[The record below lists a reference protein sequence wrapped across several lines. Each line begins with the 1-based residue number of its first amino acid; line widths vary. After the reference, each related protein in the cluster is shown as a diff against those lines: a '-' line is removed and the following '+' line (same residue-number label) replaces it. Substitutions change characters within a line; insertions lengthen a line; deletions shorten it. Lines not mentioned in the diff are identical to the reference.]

1 VEDRYFD
8 AVDRKSLAEVGTC
21 RIIRTRQLPKLIEG
35 YRKIKETYFQIRRK
49 ASKTHQNLITM
60 NPSQAVDRTA
70 PEEFFQKLKR
80 WFISLFLTLPD
91 TEKSWILPATF
102 RAVREIEKKKVK
114 CILTTCPPYSALL
127 IGLLVKMITG
137 VKWVADFRDPWMTGG
152 TKLIFTCALSNRI
165 ESFLEQKVIQKADLI
180 TFNSHRLRDAYKSK
194 YSGERES
201 KFAYIPNGINP
212 EDFTGL
218 KPLKKYQKFTL
229 SYTGVLYGDRSPE
242 PIFKALGQ
250 LAHEGKASL
259 SEINVKLVGSCQYVN
274 GNSISSM
281 IHAYGLES
289 VVEVLDQIPRV
300 KALEIIR
307 QSHLALLF
315 APKQPFQIPSKVYDY
330 MGTGTSILAI
340 TEDGATSDLLRST
353 HRGGVFDPTDI
364 EGIKEFILHAMNHEV
379 PHNGDCPPPIPGLD
393 SRNISESLSHLLT
406 KVDSF

>member
-1 VEDRYFD
+1 M
-8 AVDRKSLAEVGTC
+8 
-21 RIIRTRQLPKLIEG
+21 TR
-35 YRKIKETYFQIRRK
+35 
-49 ASKTHQNLITM
+49 

-70 PEEFFQKLKR
+70 PEKFFQKLKR
-80 WFISLFLTLPD
+80 WFISLFFTLPD
-91 TEKSWILPATF
+91 TEKSWILPAVY
-102 RAVREIEKKKVK
+102 RAVREIRNQETN
-114 CILTTCPPYSALL
+114 CILTTCPPYSAHL

-137 VKWVADFRDPWMTGG
+137 VKWTADFRDPWMTAG

-165 ESFLEQKVIQKADLI
+165 ESFLEKKVIHKADLI
-180 TFNSHRLRDAYKSK
+180 TFNSHRLKDAYKSK

-201 KFAYIPNGINP
+201 KFAHIPNGINA

-218 KPLKKYQKFTL
+218 KPLNKYHKFTL

-242 PIFKALGQ
+242 PIFKALSQ
-250 LAHEGKASL
+250 LAHEGNANL
-259 SEINVKLVGSCQYVN
+259 SEINVKLVGNCQLIN
-274 GNSISSM
+274 GNPISSM

-289 VVEVLDQIPRV
+289 VVEVLDQVSRL

-315 APKQPFQIPSKVYDY
+315 APNQPFQIPSKVYDY

-353 HRGGVFDPTDI
+353 HCGGVFDPTNI
-364 EGIKEFILHAMNHEV
+364 EGIKEFVLHAMNNEV
-379 PHNGDCPPPIPGLD
+379 PHNGDCPPPIPRLD
-393 SRNISESLSHLLT
+393 SRNITETLSHLLN